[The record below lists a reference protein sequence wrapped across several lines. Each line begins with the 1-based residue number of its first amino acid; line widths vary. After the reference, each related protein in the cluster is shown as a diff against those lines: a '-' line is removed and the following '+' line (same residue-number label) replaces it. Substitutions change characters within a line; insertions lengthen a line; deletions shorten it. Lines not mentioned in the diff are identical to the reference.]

1 MRWISWMRVKL
12 RNPRG
17 GRGKIVRMI
26 SMLRAMR
33 IFMMSHRR
41 RREPEMKAV
50 LVVGEVEENL
60 ILNGKPKIR
69 SMGLAGRN
77 GE

>member
-33 IFMMSHRR
+33 ILMMSHQR
-41 RREPEMKAV
+41 RREPEMML
-50 LVVGEVEENL
+50 LVVAEEEENR